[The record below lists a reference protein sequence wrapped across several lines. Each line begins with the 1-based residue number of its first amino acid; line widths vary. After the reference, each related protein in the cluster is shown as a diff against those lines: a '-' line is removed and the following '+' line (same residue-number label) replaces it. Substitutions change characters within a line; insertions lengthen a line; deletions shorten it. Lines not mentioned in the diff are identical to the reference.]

1 MLISSDPLTNMTV
14 IGNYCFWLVDFEKS
28 SPLKPHCQI
37 KLNFTRS
44 NYGRSSIIFPYF
56 IPIGQKTLSPW
67 TILVSDWLNLKN
79 FFTCET
85 RRHDELLLCRNDV
98 WEVLYKIAI
107 FRSYRRSNIKLNFFY
122 VKHTPSYRFIPL
134 VRNLLNYFASVSIG
148 HLLEYKTV
156 CSGTVLYF
164 PVWQ

>member
-1 MLISSDPLTNMTV
+1 MLISSYPLTNMTV
-14 IGNYCFWLVDFEKS
+14 IGNYYFWLVDFEKS

-44 NYGRSSIIFPYF
+44 NYGRFSIIFPYF

-67 TILVSDWLNLKN
+67 TILVSDWLNLTK

-98 WEVLYKIAI
+98 WEVCTKFQYFVPIGEVILNWI
-107 FRSYRRSNIKLNFFY
+107 FFMLNI
-122 VKHTPSYRFIPL
+122 
-134 VRNLLNYFASVSIG
+134 
-148 HLLEYKTV
+148 HLLTDLFLLSV
-156 CSGTVLYF
+156 ICSIISRLYPLDTF
-164 PVWQ
+164 